1 MIFINEDEIF
11 GCFLDKTEYAVHW
24 YHEKLSNNKLGK
36 NYQTETIMPECIIEY
51 PLMCFDGPFPDSRE
65 LTIVNL
71 ANLSASR
78 SIL

>member
-1 MIFINEDEIF
+1 MILINEDEIF

-36 NYQTETIMPECIIEY
+36 NYQTETIMPEYIIDY

-65 LTIVNL
+65 LTVVNL
-71 ANLSASR
+71 ADISAAR

>member
-1 MIFINEDEIF
+1 MIFTDKNEIF
-11 GCFLDKTEYAVHW
+11 GSFLDKKDYAVNW

-36 NYQTETIMPECIIEY
+36 YYQTETIMPEYIIDY

-71 ANLSASR
+71 ADMSATR